1 MNLIIFGP
9 HISLPSWLDKLILS
23 YCAIG
28 IIPRIKNKFV
38 EIVAAEECYL
48 TEKNVNNIEG
58 AVVRNMSSIWARW
71 L

>member
-1 MNLIIFGP
+1 MNLIIFDP

-28 IIPRIKNKFV
+28 IILRIKNKFV

-48 TEKNVNNIEG
+48 TENNVNNIEG
-58 AVVRNMSSIWARW
+58 AAVRNMSSIWARW